1 MVKKLISIIFI
12 FLCLGTSEVLA
23 QSIISTGPSQQ
34 SIEQGVANGIFDS
47 MTQHAGDWVANG
59 MNKIGNWA
67 LQTLF
72 GIYDQYIG
80 TFLIYIPNLA
90 SPNTY
95 TALLNNLGAFNTGA
109 NPVQVVLNLLEITSG
124 TGLFILIVGF
134 VIDTGQR
141 SSGLWDRVVDPNLVI
156 GFVAAFLCLFGWPT
170 IFSYLTIGVTAM
182 GYYLYNQN
190 TLRTSGVLEG
200 FQNININPATTGTSA
215 LQLSQYDFRGNFIT
229 VQGVVW
235 NLIYLVSLGLVVLG
249 LYNCYSAISA
259 GDTQKGSFRFFQAM
273 SGIILILGMP
283 TLVHVMISQGAD
295 TISSQSLINQSI
307 IPGQTQTYSLQGLI
321 QPNGIQFPQQAG
333 QASPNIGTAGTTT
346 TPPTSRLAEFSAG
359 LLECGVAIWGLI
371 VCFAVIFAKFFQ
383 VLNLWVLFV
392 LGPIF
397 IGCLGHP
404 ATAPIFWGAARYF
417 MKLLLYSVIWA
428 ITLVGLYLIPNINWG
443 VETIGV
449 NSLLTAVAVLAGL
462 QLITNGHEFASL
474 LTSFSGGNVKGEGYK
489 EFTRDT
495 KAVVSGANKARLGVF
510 GVGKGMTGETG
521 QAMAAA
527 GGAFAGSIIPG
538 VGTATGALMGQK
550 TMQGFNTVMKLGGL
564 GGKPTTKNPDN
575 PIPSFLQKISGGSIS
590 KSLKRDARD
599 PDAIS
604 PNEKTK
610 RELVGNYAKKL
621 QGIKNKKP
629 SGGPTGSSG
638 GYGSKGTGV

>member
-1 MVKKLISIIFI
+1 MRKFFPLI
-12 FLCLGTSEVLA
+12 FLGLFLGTSPLWA
-23 QSIISTGPSQQ
+23 QLVSTGPSQQ
-34 SIEQGVANGIFDS
+34 TIEQGVSAGIFDS
-47 MTQHAGDWVANG
+47 MAAHAGDWVANG

-95 TALLNNLGAFNTGA
+95 TALTGGNA
-109 NPVQVVLNLLEITSG
+109 VQVVLNILEITSG
-124 TGLFILIVGF
+124 TGIFILIVGF

-141 SSGLWDRVVDPNLVI
+141 SSGLWNRFVEPNLVI
-156 GFVAAFLCLFGWPT
+156 GFVAAFMCLFGWPS
-170 IFSYLTIGVTAM
+170 IFSYLSIGVTAM

-190 TLRTSGVLEG
+190 TLQTSGVLEG
-200 FQNININPATTGTSA
+200 FQNININATTGSSPI
-215 LQLSQYDFRGNFIT
+215 QLAQYNFRGNFIT
-229 VQGVVW
+229 IQGVAW
-235 NLIYLVSLGLVVLG
+235 TLIYLVSLGLVVLG

-259 GDTQKGSFRFFQAM
+259 GDSQKGSSRFFQAM
-273 SGIILILGMP
+273 AGLILILGMP
-283 TLVHVMISQGAD
+283 TLVHVMITEGAD
-295 TISSQSLINQSI
+295 TISSQSSVTQSI
-307 IPGQTQTYSLQGLI
+307 IPGQTQTFSLQGLI
-321 QPNGIQFPQQAG
+321 QSNGIQFPQQAG

-346 TPPTSRLAEFSAG
+346 PTTSRLAEFSAG

-371 VCFAVIFAKFFQ
+371 ICFAVIFAKFFQ
-383 VLNLWVLFV
+383 ILNLWVLFV

-417 MKLLLYSVIWA
+417 IKLLLYSVIWA

-443 VETIGV
+443 IETIGV

-474 LTSFSGGNVKGEGYK
+474 LTSFSGGNIKGEGYK

-495 KAVVSGANKARLGVF
+495 KSVVKGANQTRLGVF
-510 GVGKGMTGETG
+510 GVGKALTGESS

-527 GGAFAGSIIPG
+527 TGAFAGSIIPG
-538 VGTATGALMGQK
+538 VGSAGGALVGQR
-550 TMQGFNTVMKLGGL
+550 TMQGFNSVMKLGGL
-564 GGKPTTKNPDN
+564 GGKPTKNGTNN
-575 PIPSFLQKISGGSIS
+575 PVSKFLQKVSGGSIS
-590 KSLKRDARD
+590 KSLNRDARD
-599 PDAIS
+599 PNSIS
-604 PNEKTK
+604 SDEKKK
-610 RELVGNYAKKL
+610 RELVGEYAKKL
-621 QGIKNKKP
+621 QGTKNKK
-629 SGGPTGSSG
+629 SGSGSTGSNG
-638 GYGSKGTGV
+638 GYGSKGTRNV

>member
-1 MVKKLISIIFI
+1 MGKFFPLI
-12 FLCLGTSEVLA
+12 FLGLFLKTSPLWA
-23 QSIISTGPSQQ
+23 QLISTGPSQQ
-34 SIEQGVANGIFDS
+34 SIEQGVSAGIFDS
-47 MTQHAGDWVANG
+47 MAAHAGDWVANG
-59 MNKIGNWA
+59 MSKIGSWA

-95 TALLNNLGAFNTGA
+95 TALSGGNA
-109 NPVQVVLNLLEITSG
+109 VQVVLNILQITSG
-124 TGLFILIVGF
+124 TGIFILVVGF

-141 SSGLWDRVVDPNLVI
+141 SSGLWNRFVEPNLVI
-156 GFVAAFLCLFGWPT
+156 GFVAAFLCLFGWPS
-170 IFSYLTIGVTAM
+170 IFSYLSIGVTAM

-200 FQNININPATTGTSA
+200 FQNININATTGSSA

-229 VQGVVW
+229 IQGVAW

-259 GDTQKGSFRFFQAM
+259 GDSQKGSSRFFQAM
-273 SGIILILGMP
+273 AGLILILGMP
-283 TLVHVMISQGAD
+283 TLVHVMITEGVD
-295 TISSQSLINQSI
+295 NISSQSSVTQSI
-307 IPGQTQTYSLQGLI
+307 IPGQTQTFSLQGLI
-321 QPNGIQFPQQAG
+321 QSNGIQFPQQGG
-333 QASPNIGTAGTTT
+333 QASSNIGTAGTTT
-346 TPPTSRLAEFSAG
+346 PTTSRLAEFSAG

-371 VCFAVIFAKFFQ
+371 ICFAVIFAKFFQ
-383 VLNLWVLFV
+383 ILNLWVLFV

-417 MKLLLYSVIWA
+417 IKLLLYSVIWA

-443 VETIGV
+443 IETIGV

-474 LTSFSGGNVKGEGYK
+474 LTSFSGGNVKGDGVK

-495 KAVVSGANKARLGVF
+495 KTVVKGANQARLGVF
-510 GVGKGMTGETG
+510 GVGKALTGESS
-521 QAMAAA
+521 QAVAAA
-527 GGAFAGSIIPG
+527 TGAFAGSIIPG
-538 VGTATGALMGQK
+538 VGSAGGALVGQK
-550 TMQGFNTVMKLGGL
+550 TMQGFNSVMKLGGL
-564 GGKPTTKNPDN
+564 GSKPNRNNPNN
-575 PIPSFLQKISGGSIS
+575 PVSKFLQKVSGGSIS
-590 KSLKRDARD
+590 NSLKRDARD
-599 PDAIS
+599 PDSIS
-604 PNEKTK
+604 LNEKKK
-610 RELVGNYAKKL
+610 RELVGDYAKKL

-629 SGGPTGSSG
+629 GDV
-638 GYGSKGTGV
+638 YGSKGKRNV